1 MAAVVASDAA
11 LPALPA
17 ANAAAA
23 VPGCL
28 PALPHPYPAG
38 AFGTPSRRGDA
49 APPYQ
54 PRAGHNQRARGR
66 RVGVRNKNG
75 GMDTGALASQ
85 PQQQQHPLQEQ
96 IRFEHRHFTA
106 LHPSCNKLLAKRWE
120 EHCRELHARR
130 LRQARPTV
138 DNARPRAY
146 PHLEMR
152 LKQMQ
157 IEEERLDDI
166 ERTNSV
172 LLNRVTHQMMN
183 PSDVSNLSQRAN
195 LFSPVFVEAGERR
208 NKTNL
213 RRIGAENLYPLRYVD
228 LLSDTDVA
236 IEEIHGSTA
245 HHVPGALKA
254 KVKTRGSNQHGQSE
268 APAVVEEST
277 VPAAPPRK
285 LNKKKVGIVERP
297 IEIPMNTN
305 TDTNTHMEADDV
317 TILPALRKSS
327 AAPGSR
333 PLSATRKVLPSTTA
347 NVLNTSS
354 ARLEEPA
361 REINMLQQSSSEG
374 EEGQNVELET
384 AQTVQEDPA
393 PLASLQ
399 PLKNEPADDEQHAT
413 EASDEVAEPNC
424 TADFS
429 SPTADRDEL
438 LDDGDAD
445 FEESQDR
452 NGSPVDSRDD
462 ALPSSANG
470 PQ

>member
-1 MAAVVASDAA
+1 MG
-11 LPALPA
+11 L
-17 ANAAAA
+17 
-23 VPGCL
+23 
-28 PALPHPYPAG
+28 
-38 AFGTPSRRGDA
+38 
-49 APPYQ
+49 
-54 PRAGHNQRARGR
+54 
-66 RVGVRNKNG
+66 K
-75 GMDTGALASQ
+75 GMDTGASHDQQ
-85 PQQQQHPLQEQ
+85 PLPEQ
-96 IRFEHRHFTA
+96 MRYEHRHFTA

-166 ERTNSV
+166 ERTNGV

-213 RRIGAENLYPLRYVD
+213 RRIGSENLTILQRLEDKEPNYNRLSWLSDRRKNLEFLFNISQYPLRYVD
-228 LLSDTDVA
+228 LLSDTDAA
-236 IEEIHGSTA
+236 IEETHGSSVRQVSGLSKKKGRA
-245 HHVPGALKA
+245 GGRKQHVRP
-254 KVKTRGSNQHGQSE
+254 E
-268 APAVVEEST
+268 APAVVEESS

-305 TDTNTHMEADDV
+305 TRTSTHEEADNV

-354 ARLEEPA
+354 ARIGEPA

-429 SPTADRDEL
+429 SPTADRYEL

-445 FEESQDR
+445 FEENFASKDR
-452 NGSPVDSRDD
+452 NGSTADLRND
-462 ALPSSANG
+462 APPSSTIGGSDAEIQGSNDAAG
-470 PQ
+470 VATEVEVGDVDAFSG